1 MSHMFNSCDLLHQDG
16 PTIESQIW
24 TVNVPCPSPNFIARA
39 MDANVS
45 RSLPFEIVQGP
56 AASARIEKLE
66 TLRQRL
72 KEHWRKATETITR

>member
-1 MSHMFNSCDLLHQDG
+1 
-16 PTIESQIW
+16 
-24 TVNVPCPSPNFIARA
+24 